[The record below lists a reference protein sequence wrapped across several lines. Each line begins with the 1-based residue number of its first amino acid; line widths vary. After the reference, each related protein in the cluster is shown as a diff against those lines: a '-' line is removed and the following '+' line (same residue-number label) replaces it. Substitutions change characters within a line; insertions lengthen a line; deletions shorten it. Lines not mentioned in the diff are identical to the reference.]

1 MVSNLFKTL
10 NLDAWYKVLVYLGGI
25 GFILSLYIPIPIVG
39 VTNKQVILISL
50 GMFFLGLGEWKNHKY
65 LSWWETPTVFAQ
77 TKIRKPDVI
86 GISFDILG
94 LSLLFIGLLDFLG
107 IIALL

>member
-1 MVSNLFKTL
+1 VRK
-10 NLDAWYKVLVYLGGI
+10 
-25 GFILSLYIPIPIVG
+25 

-50 GMFFLGLGEWKNHKY
+50 GIFFSALGEWKNHKY

-86 GISFDILG
+86 GIFFDILG
-94 LSLLFIGLLDFLG
+94 LSLFFIGIFDFLG
-107 IIALL
+107 FMVILFIY